1 VEVVDPRTLSP
12 LDLDSICNSV
22 GKTRR
27 LVVADPAWA
36 SFGAASEI
44 IARVAERMGDDLKAN
59 PARVCFPDS
68 HTPMSS
74 ALEPKY
80 YPGESDLRTAVC
92 KLF

>member
-1 VEVVDPRTLSP
+1 MEVVDPRTLAP
-12 LDLDSICNSV
+12 LDMDSICTSV

-27 LVVADPAWA
+27 LAVADPAWA

-44 IARVAERMGDDLKAN
+44 IARVAETMGGDLKAK
-59 PARVCFPDS
+59 PVRICLPDS
-68 HTPMSS
+68 HTPMSL

-80 YPGESDLRTAVC
+80 YPSEGDLRTAIS